1 MILKAV
7 ENHNRYLDM
16 LPNTFSNP
24 LWFTN
29 DELLELKGTTLL
41 RATELQKK
49 KLQSL
54 YEDKVK
60 SLVKKLLILDG
71 DSESEVSFEDF
82 LWANSVFWS
91 RALNIPLPHAYV
103 FPQSQEGQDCGTSSL
118 NDTSDE
124 KIEFINVKDE
134 KRAAS
139 TTLPIQGETVWVE
152 GLVPGIDFCN
162 HGIFL

>member
-1 MILKAV
+1 MAIQK
-7 ENHNRYLDM
+7 D
-16 LPNTFSNP
+16 S
-24 LWFTN
+24 
-29 DELLELKGTTLL
+29 TLG
-41 RATELQKK
+41 A
-49 KLQSL
+49 SF
-54 YEDKVK
+54 V
-60 SLVKKLLILDG
+60 
-71 DSESEVSFEDF
+71 SEVSFEDF